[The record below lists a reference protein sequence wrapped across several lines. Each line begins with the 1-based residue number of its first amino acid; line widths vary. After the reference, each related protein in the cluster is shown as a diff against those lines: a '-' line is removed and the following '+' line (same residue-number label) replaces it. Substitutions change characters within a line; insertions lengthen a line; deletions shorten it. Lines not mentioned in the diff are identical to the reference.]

1 MKQAIT
7 VSELISQLTT
17 LFPTEEERDNTRVA
31 LFSATDTWDAPL
43 TNLYKGRPAQY
54 HLMRENPHTHKYAPL
69 HSEFD
74 SRFAT
79 EYTPYTK
86 DDKLVILTDLEV

>member
-7 VSELISQLTT
+7 ISELITQLMQ
-17 LFPTEEERDNTRVA
+17 LFPTTHVA
-31 LFSATDTWDAPL
+31 LFSAEDTWDAPL
-43 TNLYKGRPAQY
+43 THLYRGRPAQY

-74 SRFAT
+74 SRFST
-79 EYTPYTK
+79 EYTAYTK
-86 DDKLVILTDLEV
+86 NDKLVILTDLEI

>member
-7 VSELISQLTT
+7 VKELIDSLTS
-17 LFPTEEERDNTRVA
+17 LFPTEEERQQTRVA

-43 TNLYKGRPAQY
+43 LNAYRGRPAQY

-86 DDKLVILTDLEV
+86 NDKLVILTDLEV

>member
-7 VSELISQLTT
+7 VKELIDSLTS
-17 LFPTEEERDNTRVA
+17 LFPTEEERQQTRVA

-43 TNLYKGRPAQY
+43 LNAYRGRPAQY

-86 DDKLVILTDLEV
+86 DDKFVILTDLEI

>member
-1 MKQAIT
+1 MKKAIT
-7 VSELISQLTT
+7 VSELINSLIS

-31 LFSATDTWDAPL
+31 LFSETDTWDAPL
-43 TNLYKGRPAQY
+43 LKVCKGRPAQH
-54 HLMRENPHTHKYAPL
+54 HLMRENPTNHKYSPL

-79 EYTPYTK
+79 EYTSYTNK
-86 DDKLVILTDLEV
+86 DGLVILSD

>member
-7 VSELISQLTT
+7 VSELINSLIS
-17 LFPTEEERDNTRVA
+17 LFPTEEERNTTRVA
-31 LFSATDTWDAPL
+31 LFSAEDTWDAPL
-43 TNLYKGRPAQY
+43 LNAYRGRPAQY

-74 SRFAT
+74 SRFST

-86 DDKLVILTDLEV
+86 NDKLVILTDLEV

>member
-7 VSELISQLTT
+7 VSELMNSLIS
-17 LFPTEEERDNTRVA
+17 LFPTEEERQQTRVA

-43 TNLYKGRPAQY
+43 LNAYRGRPAQY

-86 DDKLVILTDLEV
+86 DDKLVILTDLEI

>member
-7 VSELISQLTT
+7 VKELINSLME
-17 LFPTEEERDNTRVA
+17 LFPTEEERNNTRVA
-31 LFSATDTWDAPL
+31 LFSAEDTWDAPL
-43 TNLYKGRPAQY
+43 TNCYRGRPAQY

-74 SRFAT
+74 SRFST
-79 EYTPYTK
+79 EYTTYTK
-86 DDKLVILTDLEV
+86 NDKLVILTDLEV

>member
-7 VSELISQLTT
+7 VKELIDSLTS
-17 LFPTEEERDNTRVA
+17 LFPTEKERQQTRVA

-43 TNLYKGRPAQY
+43 TNAYRGRPAQY

-79 EYTPYTK
+79 EYTSYTK
-86 DDKLVILTDLEV
+86 DDKLVILTDLEI

>member
-7 VSELISQLTT
+7 VSELINSLIS
-17 LFPTEEERDNTRVA
+17 LFPTEEERNTTRVA
-31 LFSATDTWDAPL
+31 LFSAEDTWDAPL
-43 TNLYKGRPAQY
+43 LNAYRGRPAQY

-74 SRFAT
+74 SRFST
-79 EYTPYTK
+79 EYTTYTK

>member
-7 VSELISQLTT
+7 VTELINSLIS
-17 LFPTEEERDNTRVA
+17 LFPTEEERNTTRVA
-31 LFSATDTWDAPL
+31 LFSAEDTWDAPL
-43 TNLYKGRPAQY
+43 LNAYRGRPAQY

-74 SRFAT
+74 SRFST

-86 DDKLVILTDLEV
+86 NDKLVILTDLEV

>member
-7 VSELISQLTT
+7 VSELINSLIS
-17 LFPTEEERDNTRVA
+17 LFPTEDERQQTRVA

-43 TNLYKGRPAQY
+43 LNAYRGRPAQY

-86 DDKLVILTDLEV
+86 NDKLVILTDLEI